1 MALVFHPWVRVDET
15 SHGDDFL
22 GFGGSDTLFLGD
34 APRMAGAVS
43 GTISG
48 GHGTS
53 FLGGGKTRH
62 CIVGVMGDSM
72 NQFFTLKSTSMQ

>member
-1 MALVFHPWVRVDET
+1 MALVLQPWVKVDET
-15 SHGDDFL
+15 SLWDDFL
-22 GFGGSDTLFLGD
+22 GFGGAAD

-43 GTISG
+43 CTISG
-48 GHGTS
+48 GQGTS

-62 CIVGVMGDSM
+62 CIVGVTGDSV